1 MTFIKQVKE
10 FKKKK
15 VINITYY
22 RTLYCLHIIT
32 LSLESLENS
41 KFENKTVESLA
52 YECLNHESVGFKPTR
67 QWDKRT
73 VSGKGGFRES

>member
-32 LSLESLENS
+32 VSLENS

-52 YECLNHESVGFKPTR
+52 YECLNHESVRFKPTR
-67 QWDKRT
+67 LWDKRT
-73 VSGKGGFRES
+73 VSGKGVLRES

>member
-22 RTLYCLHIIT
+22 RTSYCFCIIT

-52 YECLNHESVGFKPTR
+52 YECLNNESVGFKPTR
-67 QWDKRT
+67 
-73 VSGKGGFRES
+73 